1 MLPHLIL
8 KLLYYFRKDVN
19 MSTKTKGQI
28 VEELAV
34 VIRAL
39 WAGEYRTVAC
49 RDFKVLKFN
58 IQQPKLFYV
67 EL

>member
-1 MLPHLIL
+1 MNL
-8 KLLYYFRKDVN
+8 R
-19 MSTKTKGQI
+19 TKGQI

-49 RDFKVLKFN
+49 RDFKVWIL
-58 IQQPKLFYV
+58 
-67 EL
+67 

>member
-1 MLPHLIL
+1 VN
-8 KLLYYFRKDVN
+8 YFYRNDVN

-34 VIRAL
+34 VVRAL

-49 RDFKVLKFN
+49 RDFKVK
-58 IQQPKLFYV
+58 K
-67 EL
+67 

>member
-1 MLPHLIL
+1 
-8 KLLYYFRKDVN
+8 

-49 RDFKVLKFN
+49 RDFKVHIQFN
-58 IQQPKLFYV
+58 IQQSQLFYK